1 MTKDVVFKSIVPHVT
16 RRQALGRMGSGF
28 GMIAL
33 ATLLG
38 DNRAQAH
45 TDGSVTGL
53 GPKPTHFPAK
63 AKQVIL
69 LFLNGGMSQVDSF
82 DPKPMLTKYHG
93 QPMPGEDLK
102 TSN

>member
-33 ATLLG
+33 ASLLG
-38 DNRAQAH
+38 DYRAQAH
-45 TDGSVTGL
+45 TDRSVTGQL

-63 AKQVIL
+63 AEHVIL
-69 LFLNGGMSQVDSF
+69 LFLNGGMSQVRYLRPEAHADQVSWAA
-82 DPKPMLTKYHG
+82 DAG
-93 QPMPGEDLK
+93 
-102 TSN
+102 